1 MPRLA
6 CLFKILVVMTKSGSR
21 DREDVYHAGEKA
33 VQKMAGRQLE
43 AEALSRMIA
52 PTLSVPSARFLSGQ
66 SFVIASSVDS
76 VGRVWAS
83 LLTGAPGFIEVV
95 TAQNVFIHFPIIPA
109 SPLAES
115 LEFVAALGLLVIDPA
130 NRTRLRL
137 NGKCNQSSLTGID
150 LELQQVYFNCPMY
163 IQRRSL
169 QSLEASPKE
178 DSGVLTMT
186 DRLSHQQS
194 QWISQADTFFIA
206 SLNLNSSDADA
217 SHRGGFPGF
226 VKVINPN
233 TIAFPDYSGNS
244 MFNTLG
250 NIHVNPQTGLIF
262 VDFDE
267 GSTLQITGKAKIL
280 WDREV
285 VSLFLGAERVILI
298 RVEHVLESSA
308 NGSMHWS
315 FIDYSPYNPALQN
328 AEVPH
333 ESEKIVPLLSEKIIQ
348 KMLSSLEL

>member
-1 MPRLA
+1 
-6 CLFKILVVMTKSGSR
+6 MTELGSR
-21 DREDVYHAGEKA
+21 DGDDIYHVGEKA
-33 VQKMAGRQLE
+33 VQEIAGRQLE
-43 AEALSRMIA
+43 AAALSRMIA
-52 PTLSVPSARFLSGQ
+52 PTLSSPSARFLSGQ
-66 SFVIASSVDS
+66 SFAIVSSVDS
-76 VGRVWAS
+76 IGRVWAS
-83 LLTGAPGFIEVV
+83 LLTGTPGFIEVL
-95 TAQNVFIHFPIIPA
+95 TAQRVFIHFPMIPD
-109 SPLAES
+109 SPLAKS
-115 LEFVAALGLLVIDPA
+115 LKFAAALGLLVIDPA

-137 NGKCNQSSLTGID
+137 NGKCTQSSPTGIS
-150 LELQQVYFNCPMY
+150 LELRQVYFNCPKY

-169 QSLEASPKE
+169 QSLEANPKD
-178 DSGVLTMT
+178 DSVGMTMT
-186 DRLSHQQS
+186 NMLSHQQS

-206 SLNLNSSDADA
+206 SLNSNSSDADA

-226 VKVINPN
+226 VKVINSS

-262 VDFDE
+262 VDFDG

-308 NGSMHWS
+308 NSSMHWN
-315 FIDYSPYNPALQN
+315 FIDYSPYNPALKN
-328 AEVPH
+328 AEAPH
-333 ESEKIVPLLSEKIIQ
+333 ESEKIVPPLNEKIVQ
-348 KMLSSLEL
+348 KMLRSFEL